1 LARKRFFSSAFE
13 YLCAPYFSKLK
24 DPLSGHII
32 EFVGLS
38 EGPHSFVHQIDDA
51 FMQSFPEQ
59 DFSRVQ
65 LTGRVELTKK
75 ADLSMGISMFLGGTI
90 DTLCDR
96 TGRSFTMAV
105 DAERKM
111 IVQFGIDWNTDDDEL
126 VVIPREEHSINTAQW
141 FYELLVQSMPLK
153 KLHPDVNEEDVTL
166 FSTASEEVS
175 SIDPRWEKLKTARIQ
190 ESK

>member
-1 LARKRFFSSAFE
+1 ME
-13 YLCAPYFSKLK
+13 
-24 DPLSGHII
+24 
-32 EFVGLS
+32 
-38 EGPHSFVHQIDDA
+38 
-51 FMQSFPEQ
+51 
-59 DFSRVQ
+59 
-65 LTGRVELTKK
+65 
-75 ADLSMGISMFLGGTI
+75 ISMFLDGTI

-153 KLHPDVNEEDVTL
+153 RLHPDINEDDVTL
-166 FSTASEEVS
+166 FSTAKEENTP
-175 SIDPRWEKLKTARIQ
+175 IDPRWEKLKTARTH

>member
-1 LARKRFFSSAFE
+1 M
-13 YLCAPYFSKLK
+13 
-24 DPLSGHII
+24 LSGHII

-38 EGPHSFVHQIDDA
+38 EGKHSFVHEIGDA
-51 FMQSFPEQ
+51 FMEAFPEQ

-75 ADLSMGISMFLGGTI
+75 ADLSMEISMFLDGTI

-153 KLHPDVNEEDVTL
+153 RLHPDINEDDVTL
-166 FSTASEEVS
+166 FSTAKEENTP
-175 SIDPRWEKLKTARIQ
+175 IDPRWEKLKTARTH